1 MIKRLD
7 HQFINDLEPFTTVN
21 PSAENMAKYFYDEI
35 SGQLKDLPPGARVYR
50 RGHLGDRHGHGE
62 VSARELTRGLRRN
75 MNRSIL
81 IILIPALLVAA
92 GYIVVLRMM
101 GFAPGYPRLVIA
113 MILFFGG
120 IYWLSKR
127 SGKKANTSG
136 Q

>member
-1 MIKRLD
+1 
-7 HQFINDLEPFTTVN
+7 
-21 PSAENMAKYFYDEI
+21 
-35 SGQLKDLPPGARVYR
+35 
-50 RGHLGDRHGHGE
+50 
-62 VSARELTRGLRRN
+62 

-101 GFAPGYPRLVIA
+101 GLAPGYPRLVIA
-113 MILFFGG
+113 MVLFFGG

-127 SGKKANTSG
+127 SGKRVKSSG